1 MELFKKIVVVGLGIL
16 LLVLSTIV
24 YGRTI
29 AVSIPKL
36 QYEEYKSTKI
46 SKELDGFQIA
56 FISDLYYGENLT
68 LSELDHTITMLQE
81 ANVDLVLFGGDLF
94 GRDLNEQEYEEFLDV
109 MNKLRVTHGMFAVN
123 GEKDIDY
130 ARLSQQFYEDYA
142 VELVENEVR
151 KIYSEQG
158 GFFYLIGLDSQN
170 TSDPIL
176 TAIYEEI
183 GDTSFSLSFFH
194 HPNLAINRI
203 VQTSPLLLAGHT
215 FGGQEY
221 IPFISQFEE
230 RFEGLHFINGKYHLN
245 NSLLH
250 ISNGVGTTN
259 EKQRLLTR
267 SEILIYTLK
276 HLSVGEQNGSSK

>member
-1 MELFKKIVVVGLGIL
+1 MRLFKKIVVISLGFL
-16 LLVLSTIV
+16 LIVLSTLV

-29 AVSIPKL
+29 AVSVPKL

-56 FISDLYYGENLT
+56 FISDLYFGENVT
-68 LSELDHTITMLQE
+68 LSELDYLITTLHA

-94 GRDLNEQEYEEFLDV
+94 GRDLSNQEYQAFLEV
-109 MNKLRVTHGMFAVN
+109 MNKLRVKHGMFAVN
-123 GEKDIDY
+123 GDKDIDF
-130 ARLSQQFYEDYA
+130 AGLSQRFYEDYA
-142 VELVENEVR
+142 VELLENELR
-151 KIYSEQG
+151 KIYSEDG

-170 TSDPIL
+170 TSDPVL
-176 TAIYEEI
+176 SSIYEEI
-183 GDTSFSLSFFH
+183 GDTNFSLSFFH
-194 HPNLAINRI
+194 HPNVASNGI

-221 IPFISQFEE
+221 IPFISQFED
-230 RFEGLHFINGKYHLN
+230 RFKGLHFINGKYYLH

-250 ISNGVGTTN
+250 VSNGVGTTN
-259 EKQRLLTR
+259 EKQRFLTR

-276 HLSVGEQNGSSK
+276 HKSVGDTNGSNK